1 MNELNGYICLHR
13 KLRQWGWYKDLVVKA
28 VFIELLLT
36 ANWKPSYYQ
45 GHLIERGQ
53 TVTGI
58 KALSSTLGITE
69 KQARRALNKLEKT
82 GEICRQRAS
91 KFSIVTLC
99 NFNDYQPSTNEEGQ
113 SQVMSQGISQG
124 KSQGT
129 TLISKEDNKVINN
142 NIYITEIV
150 NYLNETTGK
159 SFRATQ
165 KVKGLLADLIDN
177 GYSVDDAKR
186 VIDKKSKDW
195 LGTVYEPGLSP
206 KSLFDADKFD
216 SYLNESKAVKK
227 ADVKQLKNEL
237 AWLQITW
244 NEEGLS
250 AEQEQRMHELE
261 ELLNDIA

>member
-1 MNELNGYICLHR
+1 MATLNGWVKMHR
-13 KLRQWGWYKDLVVKA
+13 RFLEWEWYLDYPTKV
-28 VFIELLLT
+28 VFIHLLLR
-36 ANWKPSYYQ
+36 ARWDEGYWKKVKLQ
-45 GHLIERGQ
+45 RGQ
-53 TVTGI
+53 IAIGRKTLAKETGLSEQQVRT
-58 KALSSTLGITE
+58 ALAHL
-69 KQARRALNKLEKT
+69 K
-82 GEICRQRAS
+82 
-91 KFSIVTLC
+91 
-99 NFNDYQPSTNEEGQ
+99 STNEITIESTNRFSVITIVNYDLYQ
-113 SQVMSQGISQG
+113 SEQIESTNESTSEMSRSQPQIKKKEIKNSNYIS
-124 KSQGT
+124 
-129 TLISKEDNKVINN
+129 
-142 NIYITEIV
+142 IYITEIV